1 MLANC
6 QSKRNALFMII
17 GRGLQ
22 DIGRPRQN
30 PLDRALLC
38 IISWQSFITLLIFDL
53 WHINENSLLPTWSII
68 ESWYFMIVFWNFKR
82 VVLFSYML
90 WSRALKL
97 NQHITEIFDLIW
109 PKKIMVES
117 SLKID
122 WNQKSLFFS
131 VNNVLVTY
139 Y

>member
-1 MLANC
+1 MNNKMLANC

-90 WSRALKL
+90 WSRALKSTY
-97 NQHITEIFDLIW
+97 NRNFWSYMTKKNYDWKLIKNW
-109 PKKIMVES
+109 LKSKIS
-117 SLKID
+117 R
-122 WNQKSLFFS
+122 F
-131 VNNVLVTY
+131 
-139 Y
+139 